1 MKSGIL
7 NKIGQIY
14 TKVLEG
20 MGAVIIILVSLAMLE
35 MAFSRTIFN
44 TPWSAL
50 DRINTIA
57 IVWACFIVSGVLV
70 ERDEHVAVNF
80 LITKLSGL
88 KFYILKLLIHIIV
101 LITYCL
107 IAYYGF
113 ESFLAVYETGIVYP
127 AEIDIPQ
134 WLAILPIS
142 IGMIVGI
149 PFVIHV
155 LVVDVMSICKITRE
169 KKVKGENK

>member
-14 TKVLEG
+14 TKALEG
-20 MGAVIIILVSLAMLE
+20 IGAVIIILVSIAMLE

-57 IVWACFIVSGVLV
+57 IVWACFLVSGVLV
-70 ERDEHVAVNF
+70 ERDEHISVNF
-80 LITKLSGL
+80 LITKLSGIKYYL
-88 KFYILKLLIHIIV
+88 LKLLIHLIV
-101 LITYCL
+101 LITYGL

-113 ESFLAVYETGIVYP
+113 EGFLAVYETGIVYP
-127 AEIDIPQ
+127 AEVDIPQ

-155 LVVDVMSICKITRE
+155 LVVDIISIRNIARE